1 MNVNKFFIEK
11 ALYPAMEKLKGNR
24 IRAYCEELKQ
34 SQNFS
39 TEQLQQLQT
48 ERLKTLLLACKKSVP
63 AYQQLP
69 ISEEEIQR
77 DPFEVLRRIPILSKK
92 AYLSDPDRY
101 LNMDYDEALRIPNIT
116 GGSTGEPLRF
126 IMDRYDVEHYEA
138 ARWRG
143 LSWWDITYGS
153 RSVMIWGNP
162 IELNNAEQ
170 KKIKFKDNVL
180 KNRTVISA
188 YEMTEG
194 KIDEYIAFLNRYQP
208 EYIYG
213 YATALYM
220 FSQLLLPRKD
230 QLKLKQLKAV
240 VSTSETLHDHQRE
253 VITAAFGCP
262 VANEYGARD
271 AGILAYECRCGN
283 LHITSENVIL
293 EVVDPA
299 TFEPLPAGQS
309 GLVVTTD
316 LNNLAMPRLRYLLG
330 DTATLSS
337 KRCPCGKNL
346 PLIESLDGREDTIF
360 KLPDGRLVHG
370 NAANQLARKFPAIRQ
385 FQLIQTSPEKAQ
397 LYVVCHEGGE
407 DEIAAFQ
414 KDIMELILPGVQITA
429 QAVDEI
435 APSASGKFRYSHR
448 QFDL

>member
-1 MNVNKFFIEK
+1 MNVNKLFIEK

-24 IRAYCEELKQ
+24 IRTYCEELKQ

-39 TEQLQQLQT
+39 AEQLRQLQC

-69 ISEEEIQR
+69 ITEEDIER
-77 DPFEVLRRIPILSKK
+77 DPFRALSQIPILSKK
-92 AYLSDPDRY
+92 AYLADPDQY
-101 LNMDYDEALRIPNIT
+101 LNQGFDPAKRIANIT
-116 GGSTGEPLRF
+116 GGSTAEPLRF
-126 IMDRYDVEHYEA
+126 VMDRYDVEHYEA

-143 LSWWDITYGS
+143 LSWWNISYGS

-162 IELNNAEQ
+162 IELGQAEQ

-188 YEMTEG
+188 YEMTEE
-194 KIDEYIAFLNRYQP
+194 KVNEYITFLNRYQP

-220 FSQLLLPRKD
+220 FSQLLLDKKNL
-230 QLKLKQLKAV
+230 LKLKQLKAV
-240 VSTSETLHDHQRE
+240 VSTSETLHDYQRE

-283 LHITSENVIL
+283 LHITSENVII
-293 EVVDPA
+293 EVVDPI
-299 TFEPLPAGQS
+299 THEPLPAGQS

-330 DTATLSS
+330 DTATLS
-337 KRCPCGKNL
+337 KKQCPCGKNL

-385 FQLIQTSPEKAQ
+385 FQLIQTSPGTAE
-397 LYVVCHEGGE
+397 LYVICHKGGE
-407 DEIAAFQ
+407 DAIEAFRD
-414 KDIMELILPGVQITA
+414 DIVKLILPGVQITA

-435 APSASGKFRYSHR
+435 APSASGKFRYSQR
-448 QFDL
+448 KFDL